1 MKEISKSY
9 LSRKINKLNKK
20 IHRAEDQ
27 SDENKIW
34 WRKMKLE
41 KLKNKLKKLV
51 NMSSVLSKGDAIE
64 KMNLLSKNWV
74 LDDIYL
80 TGSYTFKNFDNT
92 FAFMKEVA
100 VKCEEMNHHPKWTN
114 VYNKLDVELY
124 THDEGGITEKDFELS
139 SFMDA
144 TFQKYN

>member
-1 MKEISKSY
+1 
-9 LSRKINKLNKK
+9 
-20 IHRAEDQ
+20 
-27 SDENKIW
+27 
-34 WRKMKLE
+34 
-41 KLKNKLKKLV
+41 
-51 NMSSVLSKGDAIE
+51 MSSVLSKDDVIK

-74 LDDIYL
+74 LDGIYL
-80 TGSYTFKNFDNT
+80 IGSYTFNNFDSA

-114 VYNKLDVELY
+114 VYSKLDIELY

-139 SFMDA
+139 SYMDA

>member
-1 MKEISKSY
+1 
-9 LSRKINKLNKK
+9 
-20 IHRAEDQ
+20 
-27 SDENKIW
+27 
-34 WRKMKLE
+34 
-41 KLKNKLKKLV
+41 
-51 NMSSVLSKGDAIE
+51 MSSVLSKDDVIK

-74 LDDIYL
+74 LDGIYL
-80 TGSYTFKNFDNT
+80 IGSYTFNNFDSA